1 MKKLPLLSLFLLLG
15 VRAQT
20 QPAWF
25 LPGAEWTYEMYFG
38 WMASPPGLY
47 RLVVHD
53 EVIRDGEPW
62 VRLRRYYSDP
72 GQPGNS
78 VFYYARQEGGKVFSW
93 DGPGASTCIYDFSL
107 RPGDTLFFTSW
118 RYYAVLDTG
127 SVFMAGQT
135 RRTQTIAHSDPAY
148 PPLLLLVEGIGPT
161 GNPNDPHN
169 QFACSFL
176 FLHDY
181 YCHVQ
186 TDGTTAYFRCFA
198 DPDGAVYAPFGT
210 CLVNTGTADV
220 PAPVHVW
227 PNPAGDRLFVRGD
240 CQSLLLYDACGRA
253 LLEQKI
259 RAGDTVE
266 IPVTQLPDG
275 AYFLVCRLEN
285 GKTYVH
291 KTVLSR

>member
-1 MKKLPLLSLFLLLG
+1 MTASRGCGSGAIIPIRDNRAIPFFTTPARKAAKCSVGTAPAPVPAYTIFRYDRATPCFSRAGVITPYSTPVPFLWQVKPG
-15 VRAQT
+15 VRKQLRIPT
-20 QPAWF
+20 
-25 LPGAEWTYEMYFG
+25 
-38 WMASPPGLY
+38 
-47 RLVVHD
+47 RL
-53 EVIRDGEPW
+53 
-62 VRLRRYYSDP
+62 
-72 GQPGNS
+72 
-78 VFYYARQEGGKVFSW
+78 
-93 DGPGASTCIYDFSL
+93 T
-107 RPGDTLFFTSW
+107 
-118 RYYAVLDTG
+118 
-127 SVFMAGQT
+127 
-135 RRTQTIAHSDPAY
+135 

-176 FLHDY
+176 FLHDN